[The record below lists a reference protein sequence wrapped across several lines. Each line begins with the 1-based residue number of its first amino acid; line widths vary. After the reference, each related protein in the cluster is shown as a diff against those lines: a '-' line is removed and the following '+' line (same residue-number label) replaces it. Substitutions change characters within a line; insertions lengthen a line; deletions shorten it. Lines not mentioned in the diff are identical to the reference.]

1 MNIYF
6 WIPIGI
12 LVVLFAVTVYRKYRL
27 VKNTGVTLE
36 NDHVTILTDS
46 SFEDMIDEGITLID
60 FWAPWCSPCKILGP
74 VINELA
80 GEYEGKVKVCK
91 LDVDDNGKTARD
103 MKIRG
108 IPTVMIFQD
117 GVIVGH
123 FVGVKPK
130 SVYKNALKKLL

>member
-12 LVVLFAVTVYRKYRL
+12 LIALFAMTVYKKYRL
-27 VKNTGVTLE
+27 VKNAEVTPE
-36 NDHVTILTDS
+36 NNHVTTLTDN
-46 SFEDMIDEGITLID
+46 SFEDIISEGITIID

-80 GEYEGKVKVCK
+80 VEYEGKVKVCK
-91 LDVDDNGKTARD
+91 LDVDENGKTARD

-117 GVIVGH
+117 GAIVGH

-130 SVYKNALKKLL
+130 SVYKNALKKLM